1 MVKTDWKKKATDYAL
16 DKKRL
21 NKRIREITE
30 SRDGWKG
37 KALQHKVRADKLE
50 AELNKIKKK
59 LIEITTPQ

>member
-1 MVKTDWKKKATDYAL
+1 VTEV
-16 DKKRL
+16 
-21 NKRIREITE
+21 IEPVEI
-30 SRDGWKG
+30 WKG